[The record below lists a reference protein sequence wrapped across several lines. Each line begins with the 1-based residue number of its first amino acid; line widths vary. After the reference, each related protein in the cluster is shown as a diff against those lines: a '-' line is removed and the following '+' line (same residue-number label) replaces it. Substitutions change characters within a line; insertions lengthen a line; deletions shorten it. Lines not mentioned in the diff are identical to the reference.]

1 MCRQQSR
8 SRERSRGRREERE
21 LPALV
26 RDHAVLSTKR
36 TGPGEE
42 KKAVEAEE
50 EHVDVSISSITN
62 RKFSQ
67 SSSSVGSS
75 NNSTNN
81 SLRKPP
87 INRKLESNSS
97 SEVITTAR
105 RAEQEECFF
114 SSSDESLEEE
124 RLEEGK
130 VVEERKVV
138 EENKELTKEEKDEDE
153 RKVVADTIPG
163 DNLVRIKQKLM
174 DQTKVKPSEYVGFSK
189 LPYQV
194 YRRALL
200 RGFKFNLLVVGES
213 GLGKSS
219 LINSMFWTDLLK
231 KDDYE
236 DLVPGV
242 IQSSEV
248 SLQEG
253 EVRLDLNI
261 LHLPGYGDNID
272 NTQCWEPIREFI
284 SAQFESYLQHETR
297 VDRRGLT
304 IPDTRL
310 HACLYFIS
318 PVGHGLKPLDIEFMK
333 TFQDSVNIIPIL
345 AKADTYT
352 AGEQKL
358 LKNKVMFSNL
368 IYFPL
373 QLIL

>member
-1 MCRQQSR
+1 M
-8 SRERSRGRREERE
+8 
-21 LPALV
+21 
-26 RDHAVLSTKR
+26 
-36 TGPGEE
+36 
-42 KKAVEAEE
+42 
-50 EHVDVSISSITN
+50 DVSLSSITN
-62 RKFSQ
+62 NRRFSQ
-67 SSSSVGSS
+67 GSCSVGSS
-75 NNSTNN
+75 NNSSNNSTTNN

-97 SEVITTAR
+97 LEMVPAKK
-105 RAEQEECFF
+105 AEEEECFF

-124 RLEEGK
+124 RK
-130 VVEERKVV
+130 VVEER
-138 EENKELTKEEKDEDE
+138 EEVRRQTDDIEGRKE
-153 RKVVADTIPG
+153 IPG
-163 DNLVRIKQKLM
+163 ENLAKIKQKLM
-174 DQTKVKPSEYVGFSK
+174 SESKLKPMDYVGFSK

-194 YRRALL
+194 YRRSLL
-200 RGFKFNLLVVGES
+200 RPFNFNLLVVGES

-219 LINSMFWTDLLK
+219 LINSMFWTELLS
-231 KDDYE
+231 KDEFE

-272 NTQCWEPIREFI
+272 NTRCWEPIRELI
-284 SAQFESYLQHETR
+284 SAQFESYLQHETL

-304 IPDTRL
+304 IPDTRV

-358 LKNKVMFSNL
+358 FKNKVSKYHHHF
-368 IYFPL
+368 
-373 QLIL
+373 